1 MGSIWILALCMFI
14 SSLRERN
21 DCDLILRVSHFDKP
35 IMSSLSWVLLDL
47 CWSVLLPGYQHTP
60 NTLDTEFG
68 KHSERPPF
76 PLKDSNLCHEQP
88 GRYLI
93 CLLHNTWLFL
103 AEPRDGKKKHHLL
116 VNVVSFSV
124 KIATFTDTH
133 SEILSTDSSTISSC
147 SSTPWN

>member
-1 MGSIWILALCMFI
+1 MVSHHITKENSTKQIAKTYQNVGSIWILALCMFI

-47 CWSVLLPGYQHTP
+47 CWSVLLPGYQHTR
-60 NTLDTEFG
+60 NTLDPEFG

-76 PLKDSNLCHEQP
+76 PLKGSNLCHEQP

-103 AEPRDGKKKHHLL
+103 QSQGMAKRNIISWSKLNH
-116 VNVVSFSV
+116 F
-124 KIATFTDTH
+124 
-133 SEILSTDSSTISSC
+133 LSK
-147 SSTPWN
+147 